1 MASGDNTNLNVSIEF
16 DMRPF
21 QRSLAVI
28 ESEAK
33 KSAAKS
39 GREFKKIR
47 SGLEDACEKAQEL
60 GRTLDSLGLSGDQLA
75 GIREEVEQ
83 TSAGVKRLNE
93 ELVRLSK
100 TLQSLGQTSSFDAA
114 GLGDKELIKL
124 ARNVVRFSALVGG
137 DQVDIPTSLL
147 EFAERLLVEIGDPKF
162 TKVIGNASDQLEE
175 FLAKAEEFKEKFR
188 ELTGVDFE
196 SVDLSDPAKIDA
208 FVQGFPGDDRDI
220 RESIQNIKSFQALA
234 QTYREF
240 LNRSVDEFAKASQ
253 GALGPIFGLGTGGG
267 GGASGKLKEIGQLSQ
282 QWAEAMGRVA
292 EALEPTLEAFCQ
304 IQEKA
309 RSIREDMESVPFLDG
324 PTDLNRSFGDDSL
337 FGGIGSDTLLGG
349 AADDRLEDT
358 LEQGRAARAELGRAL
373 PALRAETA
381 ALGTTGDKA
390 LDSLLGGL
398 RAVAVEGA
406 GVSETLKGV
415 QAELR
420 GLVFDEVLSP
430 LIKEELGALGETG
443 SAALDIVLQ
452 GLRDLTVEGQGFDSV
467 LASISAKLQELAFDE
482 VLLPFLKQGLG
493 ELFGLGAGVAGTA
506 PRPSLAI
513 GSGLLGVGA
522 DGSTPGGGG
531 PLAGSGF
538 SVGDPSTTGAFSPML
553 LQNSAAG
560 LATAF
565 DTLGLSAFGAGTGL
579 DVTNFAGQGAGGTL
593 ANELTG
599 SVLETA
605 LATGSQTA
613 ASGTLTAALASLTA
627 SAEAAALALRNVAAS
642 GGGGG
647 GGSGGIGGF
656 LGSLFGGGGGGG
668 GFNPGVGPGGKGFLH
683 FGGPRAGGGGIF
695 PGSAFLVGER
705 GPELIVPRV
714 PSTVFSAGR
723 TRQMLGGAGGSAP
736 PVSLTQNIT
745 VMGRLTAAER
755 ADIRREIAVMS
766 EVPVQRL
773 RKDMRDGGPSVDLFR
788 GR

>member
-1 MASGDNTNLNVSIEF
+1 MSVAAEAAGKPAAQALSGIARASGT
-16 DMRPF
+16 
-21 QRSLAVI
+21 
-28 ESEAK
+28 
-33 KSAAKS
+33 
-39 GREFKKIR
+39 
-47 SGLEDACEKAQEL
+47 AQ
-60 GRTLDSLGLSGDQLA
+60 
-75 GIREEVEQ
+75 
-83 TSAGVKRLNE
+83 AGV
-93 ELVRLSK
+93 VG
-100 TLQSLGQTSSFDAA
+100 LQ
-114 GLGDKELIKL
+114 
-124 ARNVVRFSALVGG
+124 
-137 DQVDIPTSLL
+137 
-147 EFAERLLVEIGDPKF
+147 
-162 TKVIGNASDQLEE
+162 
-175 FLAKAEEFKEKFR
+175 
-188 ELTGVDFE
+188 
-196 SVDLSDPAKIDA
+196 
-208 FVQGFPGDDRDI
+208 
-220 RESIQNIKSFQALA
+220 
-234 QTYREF
+234 
-240 LNRSVDEFAKASQ
+240 
-253 GALGPIFGLGTGGG
+253 
-267 GGASGKLKEIGQLSQ
+267 Q
-282 QWAEAMGRVA
+282 Q
-292 EALEPTLEAFCQ
+292 
-304 IQEKA
+304 
-309 RSIREDMESVPFLDG
+309 
-324 PTDLNRSFGDDSL
+324 
-337 FGGIGSDTLLGG
+337 
-349 AADDRLEDT
+349 
-358 LEQGRAARAELGRAL
+358 L
-373 PALRAETA
+373 PALRRESVVLA
-381 ALGTTGDKA
+381 ATGEKA
-390 LDSLLGGL
+390 LDRLLGGL
-398 RAVAVEGA
+398 RAVAIEGA
-406 GVSETLKGV
+406 GVSETLEGV
-415 QAELR
+415 QADLR

-430 LIKEELGALGETG
+430 LIKEELGELGETG

-452 GLRDLTVEGQGFDSV
+452 GLRDLTVEGQGLEGV
-467 LASISAKLQELAFDE
+467 LAGISAKLQELAFDE

-493 ELFGLGAGVAGTA
+493 ELFGLGAGVAGTS

-513 GSGLLGVGA
+513 GGGLLGVGA
-522 DGSTPGGGG
+522 GGSTPGGG
-531 PLAGSGF
+531 PLAGTGF

-565 DTLGLSAFGAGTGL
+565 DTVGLSALGAGTGL